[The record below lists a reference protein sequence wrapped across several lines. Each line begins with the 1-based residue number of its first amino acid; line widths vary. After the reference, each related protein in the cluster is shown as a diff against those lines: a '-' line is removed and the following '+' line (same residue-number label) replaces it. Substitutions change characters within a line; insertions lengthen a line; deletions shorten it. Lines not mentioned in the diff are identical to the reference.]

1 MVVAVLDLPRTLQ
14 RSVREA
20 NALMEVSRDQL
31 ELMRRQADEALAPA
45 ERMNDLLARVV
56 KLTEPIERA
65 QRGGEYAAERIKQVI
80 FGEEAG
86 GEREV
91 VEAEEAVELAE
102 TAADNAEAAAAEA
115 ESATD
120 EAEDAIG
127 ETIEQPAPE
136 GPSDGTTIRVIPNR
150 PRPEGDEQ
158 EQ

>member
-1 MVVAVLDLPRTLQ
+1 MVVALLDLPRTLE

-31 ELMRRQADEALAPA
+31 ELMRRQADEALAQA

-65 QRGGEYAAERIKQVI
+65 QRGGEYAAERIKRVI
-80 FGEEAG
+80 FGEEAS
-86 GEREV
+86 GEGEV
-91 VEAEEAVELAE
+91 VHAEEAAELAE
-102 TAADNAEAAAAEA
+102 AAAEDAEAAAAGA

-120 EAEDAIG
+120 QAVDVAGEAAEED
-127 ETIEQPAPE
+127 
-136 GPSDGTTIRVIPNR
+136 PSDGTTIRVIPNR
-150 PRPEGDEQ
+150 PRSEGDEQ